1 MINLIIKRLQVGIYA
16 ANCYIVASSD
26 KSEAIV
32 VDPGGDVEYLLSEI
46 NRVGVEV
53 KSIILTHGHGDHI
66 GGVVALKK
74 ALSVPVMIHKAD
86 MEMVKSSALNMSSSM
101 PMGEVYFEPDLLLTD
116 GDEITIGDEKLIT
129 IHTPGHTLGGICLY
143 GGGNLITGDT
153 LFKGSIGRTDLYGGD
168 FDTIIRSI
176 KNKLLKLPDDTVVY
190 PGHGP
195 ESSIGNERLR
205 NPFLKK

>member
-1 MINLIIKRLQVGIYA
+1 MIIKRLQAGIYA

-32 VDPGGDVEYLLSEI
+32 VDPGGDVEQILSEI
-46 NRVGVEV
+46 SKIGAEI

-66 GGVVALKK
+66 GGVMALKRS
-74 ALSVPVMIHKAD
+74 LPVPVLVHKAD
-86 MEMVKSSALNMSSSM
+86 LEMVKSSALNMSSSM
-101 PMGEVYFEPDLLLTD
+101 AMGEVYFEPDLLLTD

-143 GGGNLITGDT
+143 GGGNLFTGDT

-168 FDTIIRSI
+168 FETIIRSI
-176 KNKLLKLPDDTVVY
+176 KNKLLRLPDDTIVY

-195 ESSIGNERLR
+195 ESSIGYERQK
-205 NPFLKK
+205 NPFLRK